1 MTNAPPV
8 EIAAWARRHHVG
20 LDALGE
26 LAAILGASALPPP
39 TTSTDSEARVQSLV
53 RLAAPSRGMMLF
65 RNNVGVL
72 TNERGVPVR
81 YGLAND
87 SKALNANLKS
97 SDLIGWRTLTI
108 TPEMV
113 GKGVAQF
120 VSIECKEASW
130 RRRAGDEHEAAQ
142 ERWLTLVNSH
152 GGYGKFVTS
161 AGDL

>member
-1 MTNAPPV
+1 MSIPIELAG
-8 EIAAWARRHHVG
+8 WALRHHVG
-20 LDALGE
+20 QDALAE
-26 LAAILGASALPPP
+26 LAAMLGASALPPP

-53 RLAAPSRGMMLF
+53 RLAAPTRGMMLF

-108 TPEMV
+108 APEHV
-113 GKGVAQF
+113 GKAVAQF

-130 RRRAGDEHEAAQ
+130 KRRAGDEHEAAQ
-142 ERWLTLVNSH
+142 ERWLTLVASH
-152 GGYGKFVTS
+152 GGLGKFVT
-161 AGDL
+161 GPEQLG